1 MYISF
6 VRTQLEYAVEI
17 WFGCT
22 IFDIEKLE
30 KIYLYAA
37 RIVTGLSIKTS
48 RTSLY
53 FETGW
58 EPLVNRRDRS
68 KLSTMFKIYNN
79 LLPSYL
85 KEITPAIRNTI

>member
-6 VRTQLEYAVEI
+6 VRPQLEYAVEI
-17 WFGCT
+17 SFGCT

-37 RIVTGLSIKTS
+37 RIVTGLSIITS

-53 FETGW
+53 LETGW

-68 KLSTMFKIYNN
+68 KLSTMFKIYHN